1 MAATIFGDLRKRNE
15 RARTEATERAF
26 ILERQ
31 KKEEGGVLPPALE
44 NELTVSKLL
53 IKEKAAGV
61 FEKATVDPLF
71 FGLREAVAA
80 TNPDLGKVGEPDEGK
95 FPGALGKMEKV
106 FAAIYGI
113 LALDNQAPRDFEWTT
128 DAAGTSLVFKSDDAR
143 FKRAVAA
150 AMGEYTANAELFENT
165 LPTIAAEGGGVLDS
179 VKWASVVRK
188 LKSRSIAADHPN
200 LTLLTTEALTD
211 EIGAADG
218 AAPSSIEIAFPDL
231 EESSDVQ
238 IIANN
243 VMAMQ
248 IFYPSWMLEE
258 ARFYDVYDK
267 IEELFLNQML
277 PISRGSAGDRIYAR
291 WKKSTQRISKPER
304 LNFYASCFGAAG
316 GNPALVNQNREF
328 NDLWLRFVSAVSEFG
343 RKLQVDDLLRT
354 RIPLSVSTEV
364 VRKSARD
371 LAANL
376 SLHGYGVAYFAATEL
391 QNEIND
397 VKDILSDEEVRLAYG
412 ARDMRQLI
420 EQVSIYE
427 LGGAR
432 DVTRYFTMATSGAI
446 IIRWL
451 AKKAPD
457 LSGSYLRPI
466 LDINVVRKPTMRQ
479 PTVKATKDPT
489 DRDLVDA
496 CEQWLAVTG
505 TPDDRVS
512 EFAQPVETPSMTS
525 RPVSIPQVAR
535 DLLDTVGISAGLGSG
550 NGGGR
555 GSYAPSRR

>member
-1 MAATIFGDLRKRNE
+1 MADTIFGDLRKRNE
-15 RARTEATERAF
+15 RARTEAAERAF

-44 NELTVSKLL
+44 NELKVSNLL
-53 IKEKAAGV
+53 IKEKAAGG
-61 FEKATVDPLF
+61 FEKAAVDPLF
-71 FGLREAVAA
+71 FGLRDAVAA
-80 TNPDLGKVGEPDEGK
+80 TNPDLGKVGEPEDGK
-95 FPGALGKMEKV
+95 FPGKLGKMEKV

-113 LALDNQAPRDFEWTT
+113 LALDNQAPRDFEWTV
-128 DAAGTSLVFKSDDAR
+128 DPAGALVFKSDDSR

-150 AMGEYTANAELFENT
+150 AMGEYTASADLFENT
-165 LPTIAAEGGGVLDS
+165 LPTIADEGAGVLDS

-188 LKSRSIAADHPN
+188 LKRNSIPPDHPN

-211 EIGAADG
+211 EIGAAEG

-231 EESSDVQ
+231 EDSSDVQ

-258 ARFYDVYDK
+258 ARFYDVYEK

-277 PISRGSAGDRIYAR
+277 PISRGTAGDRIYAR

-304 LNFYASCFGAAG
+304 LNFYASCFGAPG

-328 NDLWLRFVSAVSEFG
+328 YDLWLRFVSAVSEFG

-354 RIPLSVSTEV
+354 RIPLSVSSES

-391 QNEIND
+391 QHEIND
-397 VKDILSDEEVRLAYG
+397 IKDILSDEEVRLAYG

-432 DVTRYFTMATSGAI
+432 DVTRYFTMATAGAI

-451 AKKAPD
+451 AQKAPD
-457 LSGSYLRPI
+457 LSGAYLRPI

-505 TPDDRVS
+505 TPDDRVT
-512 EFAQPVETPSMTS
+512 EFAQPVETPAMTS
-525 RPVSIPQVAR
+525 RPVAIPQVAR
-535 DLLDTVGISAGLGSG
+535 DLLDSVGISAGLGSG
-550 NGGGR
+550 NGSGSGR
-555 GSYAPSRR
+555 YASTRR